1 VSGVETKKPYYLVDL
16 TVVDLVAEK
25 RPVVV
30 GRIFGDLF
38 LVVVELESK
47 VDIFFFFV
55 TDAAAKRACKRR
67 LSWSV

>member
-47 VDIFFFFV
+47 VDIFFS
-55 TDAAAKRACKRR
+55 
-67 LSWSV
+67 LSPTPQQNARVNGA